1 MNIFNFILI
10 KRCFDALGMY
20 ERYVLMN
27 YIGYTLVVLA
37 VMAAELTT
45 ALPPFVLPHFV
56 VHKIARL
63 VPLKPLPLIVVFAV
77 IFRLNFVVAVNKISY
92 PILANRL
99 RGSRFQ
105 PLSKNVR

>member
-1 MNIFNFILI
+1 MLI
-10 KRCFDALGMY
+10 KRCFDALGTY

-56 VHKIARL
+56 VRKIARL
-63 VPLKPLPLIVVFAV
+63 IPLKPLL
-77 IFRLNFVVAVNKISY
+77 
-92 PILANRL
+92 
-99 RGSRFQ
+99 
-105 PLSKNVR
+105 